1 MNSCLSRAGLRTTR
15 LGAAIALAAL
25 ALGAA
30 ASPGWAA
37 GRIPTHTALS
47 TSAIA
52 IGASQSAT
60 VTARIL
66 PGLLV
71 GPNGAV
77 NFTDATTDVVL
88 DTEHPVSSCLLLFKP
103 CLATITVPG
112 SSLAP
117 GPNEIVGAYSGD
129 LVEAP
134 SSGTVFVYLGVE
146 TVCGSK
152 GSCEASATSADGTAA
167 VEISTP
173 PPASGTEQVV
183 ISFGTQP
190 LPCSTPGTGD
200 TLAFTVTGAGGQKTI
215 GYDLFGAAAQAAE
228 AANPS
233 GYLCFGSP
241 TVFTTA
247 SGAPATLA
255 SDGLYYG
262 PLPAC
267 DGTGVGSS
275 GLGAPAPP
283 VPPCLV
289 GGPQYTPSTTSPA
302 EYAQTFITTAADP
315 RAGN

>member
-1 MNSCLSRAGLRTTR
+1 MSSRLSRAGLRTTR

-25 ALGAA
+25 ALAAA
-30 ASPGWAA
+30 ASPSWAA
-37 GRIPTHTALS
+37 RRIPTYTAVS
-47 TSAIA
+47 TSALTIS
-52 IGASQSAT
+52 ASQSAT
-60 VTARIL
+60 IAARIW
-66 PGLLV
+66 PAFLV
-71 GPNGAV
+71 GPNASV
-77 NFTDATTDVVL
+77 RFTDATNDVVL
-88 DTEHPVSSCLLLFKP
+88 GIEHLGERCLFSLQP
-103 CLATITVPG
+103 CVATVAVPG

-129 LVEAP
+129 RVEAP
-134 SSGTVFVYLGVE
+134 SSGTVVVYQGVE
-146 TVCGSK
+146 TECGSD
-152 GSCEASATSADGTAA
+152 GNCDVSATSPDGSAA
-167 VEISTP
+167 VGISTP
-173 PPASGTEQVV
+173 PPPGGTEQVA
-183 ISFGTQP
+183 ISFSTQP

-200 TLAFTVTGAGGQKTI
+200 TLAFTVTGASGQKTI
-215 GYDLFGAAAQAAE
+215 DYDLFGAAAQAAE

-247 SGAPATLA
+247 SGFPATLA

-262 PLPAC
+262 PLPFC

-283 VPPCLV
+283 VPPCLM
-289 GGPQYTPSTTSPA
+289 GGPQYTPSGTSPA